1 MADSKRFIDNG
12 DSTITDTEK
21 NLMWTKTDS
30 MIELKKWVNYQ
41 DSVDWVR
48 VLNENEYVGYS
59 DWRLPTRDEM
69 SGLYDESFSNSD
81 KFGKLIHISD
91 VFTKGC
97 GFSVIAKMI
106 DGRFRTWV
114 LNLRDGEY
122 TNPDGL
128 WTLTEAAR
136 AVRTIVEND

>member
-1 MADSKRFIDNG
+1 MADSERFIDNG
-12 DSTITDTEK
+12 DSTITDAEK
-21 NLMWTKTDS
+21 KLMWTKTDS

-48 VLNENEYVGYS
+48 ELNENKYAGYS
-59 DWRLPTRDEM
+59 DWRLPTQDEM
-69 SGLYDESFSNSD
+69 SSLYHESFSHTD
-81 KFGKLIHISD
+81 KFGKPIHISD
-91 VFTKGC
+91 RFAKGC
-97 GFSVIAKMI
+97 GFSMIAKMV

-122 TNPDGL
+122 THPDGL

-136 AVRTIVEND
+136 AVRTITENI